1 MLKKVLFA
9 SAAVLVTAQ
18 VAHAAD
24 VAVETRDW
32 SGFYLGVNG
41 GYGGGTFDYPM
52 SIKASDLPP
61 PPASVEVA
69 SEPDTFKYNFGAE
82 NNASGFFGGAQIG
95 YNYQVDSFVLGIE
108 GDISATNIESK
119 LKLYSNTVNADVSGH
134 SEVDWFATA
143 RLRGGY
149 AATSNLLLY
158 VTGGAAW
165 GAVTSGFDADLGGFG
180 NLSED
185 NSTSH
190 MGWTLGGGFEY
201 AVTEHISLKT
211 EYLYVDLGQQN
222 LRNIDLAALADV
234 DASAKL
240 SIDQS
245 IAFSTVKA
253 GINYRF

>member
-1 MLKKVLFA
+1 MIKKVLFA
-9 SAAVLVTAQ
+9 SAAILATAQ
-18 VAHAAD
+18 VAQAAD

-32 SGFYLGVNG
+32 TGFYLGVNG
-41 GYGGGTFDYPM
+41 GYGGGTNDYPM
-52 SIKASDLPP
+52 SIKASGIT
-61 PPASVEVA
+61 PPADVSVA
-69 SEPDTFKYNFGAE
+69 SEPDTFKYNFGVE
-82 NNASGFFGGAQIG
+82 NNSSGFFGGAQIG
-95 YNYQVDSFVLGIE
+95 YNYQVDNFVVGIE
-108 GDISATNIESK
+108 GDISASNIESK
-119 LKLYSNTVNADVSGH
+119 LNLYSDTANAEVSGN

-165 GAVTSGFDADLGGFG
+165 GSVTSGFDADLGSFG
-180 NLSED
+180 SLSEN

-211 EYLYVDLGQQN
+211 EYLYVDLGKQD

-240 SIDQS
+240 SIDQNVS
-245 IAFSTVKA
+245 FSTVKA